1 MKLGVATKYIGRA
14 MPIVIVTLPTA
25 TWKLPKI
32 ALILLGAIAKLHNY
46 VVGLLS
52 IAAKLPTLFLQILGL
67 LTE

>member
-1 MKLGVATKYIGRA
+1 

>member
-1 MKLGVATKYIGRA
+1 

-25 TWKLPKI
+25 IWELPKI
-32 ALILLGAIAKLHNY
+32 AFILLGAVAKLHNY